1 MPQRQESWRV
11 QGAFNHWRAT
21 DGRKITGHS
30 GQWSFDG
37 RVIRF
42 LRSMTFAKMY
52 AGLALLLLGMAV
64 AALAVPAPP
73 AAPREPRPAAPPAE
87 SPADSLGAPWG
98 RMPVTKGGPVDMRP
112 FPPRAGRNRC
122 IGVNN
127 VAGAQLFGDRAIE
140 LTMRDGRRFR
150 MFFAREC
157 QALSFY
163 QGFYYR
169 RLKAGQLCAGRDV
182 IGARSGGECSIASII
197 PVRRFN
203 H

>member
-1 MPQRQESWRV
+1 MASARL
-11 QGAFNHWRAT
+11 H
-21 DGRKITGHS
+21 
-30 GQWSFDG
+30 
-37 RVIRF
+37 
-42 LRSMTFAKMY
+42 
-52 AGLALLLLGMAV
+52 AGLALLIG
-64 AALAVPAPP
+64 AALPTAATAMAPHGP
-73 AAPREPRPAAPPAE
+73 TRAAA
-87 SPADSLGAPWG
+87 SPQRDSETLGAPWG
-98 RMPVTKGGPVDMRP
+98 RMPVAPGGPVDMRP
-112 FPPRAGRNRC
+112 FPPHAGRNRC

-182 IGARSGGECSIASII
+182 IGARSGGECPIASII
-197 PVRRFN
+197 PVRRFKR
-203 H
+203 

>member
-1 MPQRQESWRV
+1 MVLVRL
-11 QGAFNHWRAT
+11 H
-21 DGRKITGHS
+21 
-30 GQWSFDG
+30 
-37 RVIRF
+37 
-42 LRSMTFAKMY
+42 
-52 AGLALLLLGMAV
+52 AGLLLGAMALLLGAPATT
-64 AALAVPAPP
+64 AAASPSRVLAH
-73 AAPREPRPAAPPAE
+73 AAPVDNET
-87 SPADSLGAPWG
+87 LGAPWG
-98 RMPVTKGGPVDMRP
+98 RMPVTPGGPVDMRP
-112 FPPRAGRNRC
+112 FPPRAGRDRC

-182 IGARSGGECSIASII
+182 IGARSGGECPIASII
-197 PVRRFN
+197 PVRRFKR
-203 H
+203 